1 MSILWAVVY
10 LLLELFFVALL
21 GRLVYDWVQSFA
33 RSWRPKG
40 ASLVAASAIY
50 SVTDPPMRLSRRLLR
65 PVRIGSMSL
74 DLGFIVLAIAVNI
87 AMAIVRNLA

>member
-10 LLLELFFVALL
+10 LFLELFFVALL

-33 RSWRPKG
+33 RSWRPRG

-50 SVTDPPMRLSRRLLR
+50 SVTDPPMRLSRRVLR

-74 DLGFIVLAIAVNI
+74 DLGFIVLAIVVNI

>member
-1 MSILWAVVY
+1 VSILWAVVY

-33 RSWRPKG
+33 RSWRPRG

-50 SVTDPPMRLSRRLLR
+50 TVTDPPMRLSRRLLR

-74 DLGFIVLAIAVNI
+74 DLGFIVLAIVVNI

>member
-33 RSWRPKG
+33 RSWRPRG

-50 SVTDPPMRLSRRLLR
+50 SVTDPPMRLSRRLFR
-65 PVRIGSMSL
+65 PVRVGSMSL

>member
-1 MSILWAVVY
+1 MSILWALVY

-33 RSWRPKG
+33 RSWRPRG

-74 DLGFIVLAIAVNI
+74 DLGFIVLAIVVNI

>member
-33 RSWRPKG
+33 RSWRPRG

-50 SVTDPPMRLSRRLLR
+50 SVTDPPMRLSRRVLR

-74 DLGFIVLAIAVNI
+74 DLGFIVLAIVVNI

>member
-33 RSWRPKG
+33 RSWRPRG

-50 SVTDPPMRLSRRLLR
+50 TVTDPPMRLSRRLLR

-74 DLGFIVLAIAVNI
+74 DLGFIVLAIVVNI